1 MMPKP
6 AMVGQEATFCIENK
20 SFIVGSMSLRINKSV
35 SISLK
40 GAISHLL
47 AFTKA
52 LSLSCFFKLAKK
64 ILQHTSGTCCFNET
78 IFCCKMI
85 LKVFCT
91 STNRIIF

>member
-6 AMVGQEATFCIENK
+6 AMVGQEATFCNENK

-47 AFTKA
+47 TFTKA

-64 ILQHTSGTCCFNET
+64 ILQ
-78 IFCCKMI
+78 
-85 LKVFCT
+85 LKSNKNAVLMKQYFAA
-91 STNRIIF
+91 R